1 MKNKIL
7 AISLG
12 LLATTAAYGQDA
24 NTERLEQRLMVLE
37 QKLFSN
43 TNSTGDAAPS
53 GSLLADFEARLQILE
68 EESRQVYGAV
78 EELGNTVKGLAEKL
92 EKLAEDNDLRLQDIE
107 NAIAG
112 KMMLKKTME
121 SKHGGTSDEISELLN
136 ANIDTEPAMKKT
148 SKLSAK
154 ELFDKGYDA
163 ITRASY
169 ADALTSFKEFTE
181 VYPDDEMAGE
191 AFYWLGEVY
200 LVQDNPEKAAVAF
213 STGLTKAPSGEKAS
227 SNLLKMGYA
236 FKQLEQADMARGSWQ
251 KLVEDYPN
259 SEEADEARQEL
270 DAL

>member
-7 AISLG
+7 AISLS
-12 LLATTAAYGQDA
+12 LFATTAVYAQSGEAD
-24 NTERLEQRLMVLE
+24 RLEQRLMVLE

-43 TNSTGDAAPS
+43 TNSTDTAAPS

-107 NAIAG
+107 NAIVS

-121 SKHGGTSDEISELLN
+121 EKHGGSSDEISELLN
-136 ANIDTEPAMKKT
+136 ANIDAAPMATKK
-148 SKLSAK
+148 SSLSPK
-154 ELFDKGYDA
+154 KLFDQGYDA

-169 ADALTSFKEFTE
+169 SDALTSFKEFTE
-181 VYPDDEMAGE
+181 SYPDHELAGE
-191 AFYWLGEVY
+191 AYYWLGEVY
-200 LVQDNPEKAAVAF
+200 LVEDNPEKAAVAF
-213 STGLTKAPSGEKAS
+213 STGLTKDSSGEKAP

>member
-7 AISLG
+7 ALTLA
-12 LLATTAAYGQDA
+12 LLASTASYGQNA
-24 NTERLEQRLMVLE
+24 STERLEQRLMVLE
-37 QKLFSN
+37 QKLFS
-43 TNSTGDAAPS
+43 STTSHENAAPS

-78 EELGNTVKGLAEKL
+78 EELGNTVKGLAETL

-107 NAIAG
+107 NAIAT
-112 KMMLKKTME
+112 KMAIKK
-121 SKHGGTSDEISELLN
+121 SLSGSLGGSNDEITELLN
-136 ANIDTEPAMKKT
+136 ANIEAEKVPVKK
-148 SKLSAK
+148 SELSAQK
-154 ELFDKGYDA
+154 LFDKGYDA

-169 ADALTSFKEFTE
+169 SDALQSFKEFSE
-181 VYPDDEMAGE
+181 VYADHELAGE

-200 LVQDNPEKAAVAF
+200 LVKDNPEKAAVAF
-213 STGLTKAPSGEKAS
+213 STGLTKDPKGGKAP

-251 KLVEDYPN
+251 KLIEDYPN